1 MHVTPG
7 VIEDS
12 PSTPGFVRSAARVSY
27 SGSSVQPEEYWYE
40 LPAAYASDLALNG
53 NPWLAALLPLAASLG
68 EPIEW
73 ELPVDRPLVEGARE
87 ILRVW
92 HSWYGNTAV
101 VPLRGPVV
109 EVPPRALADRAA
121 AFLSC
126 GVDSFFTALDHG
138 NGEARDERG
147 SIDEFLFVEGFDLG
161 LAETEVCERRRRF
174 IEEAAA
180 ELNTPLVVVRTNLLE
195 TLWGKRVNWD
205 LWGHGAA
212 LASVALALEG
222 RYRQVLIPASNMYL
236 HLVPWG
242 SHPLTDAL
250 FSSWSVRVRDDG
262 AAHDRADK
270 VRAIATS
277 AIALRHLRVCY
288 QLACQGRNCG
298 HCAKCLLTMLMLDT
312 MVGLSSCPTFPSSL
326 DLAQVRALEV
336 QTSWDRRHLRRLRD
350 HATPADRQDVVKTI
364 DRLLRNPTLPRRL
377 FRAARRIARQA
388 LAERMAGLRAAAA
401 QGRPRV

>member
-1 MHVTPG
+1 MACCWLVFRCSAWAG
-7 VIEDS
+7 VA
-12 PSTPGFVRSAARVSY
+12 G
-27 SGSSVQPEEYWYE
+27 
-40 LPAAYASDLALNG
+40 LLNKRHRTI
-53 NPWLAALLPLAASLG
+53 W
-68 EPIEW
+68 
-73 ELPVDRPLVEGARE
+73 
-87 ILRVW
+87 
-92 HSWYGNTAV
+92 
-101 VPLRGPVV
+101 
-109 EVPPRALADRAA
+109 
-121 AFLSC
+121 
-126 GVDSFFTALDHG
+126 
-138 NGEARDERG
+138 GEARDERG

-277 AIALRHLRVCY
+277 AER
-288 QLACQGRNCG
+288 
-298 HCAKCLLTMLMLDT
+298 LMDCSRGGSART
-312 MVGLSSCPTFPSSL
+312 STTRSGGPT
-326 DLAQVRALEV
+326 
-336 QTSWDRRHLRRLRD
+336 
-350 HATPADRQDVVKTI
+350 
-364 DRLLRNPTLPRRL
+364 
-377 FRAARRIARQA
+377 
-388 LAERMAGLRAAAA
+388 
-401 QGRPRV
+401 